1 VRVFACPHCRA
12 WVEFEDRECLAC
24 RTRIAYHPGLDEL
37 VTAAEH
43 PLCRLRDA
51 IGCTWTAS
59 PGPGAG
65 GLCDS
70 CRLTTDRPRDDD
82 PAAHSQLVLAEFAK
96 RRLVRQLR
104 HLELPVTER
113 AGDRP
118 DDQRDDPHVHEDGD
132 EHGGEGLAFRLL
144 APAEGQPVTTGHAD
158 GVITIDLSESNDP
171 HREALR
177 IRLGEPYRTMLGHL
191 RHEIGHYYW
200 LVLVDGGGSAV
211 LDGFRELFGD
221 ERQDYGAALQTHYG
235 DDPTDD
241 WSEEHI
247 SHYATMHP
255 WEDFAETFAHYLHI
269 ADVLETTAAVG
280 VTVEGPHGVPEPLAG
295 RIRSTGAD
303 RIADLPIDDVL
314 GRWHGTALALNAMS
328 RSMGRQDLYPFV
340 ITPGVSRKLGFVH
353 GLVGSP
359 AGAAAS

>member
-1 VRVFACPHCRA
+1 VPDLSDPQRFA
-12 WVEFEDRECLAC
+12 L
-24 RTRIAYHPGLDEL
+24 
-37 VTAAEH
+37 
-43 PLCRLRDA
+43 
-51 IGCTWTAS
+51 WTETE
-59 PGPGAG
+59 
-65 GLCDS
+65 
-70 CRLTTDRPRDDD
+70 R
-82 PAAHSQLVLAEFAK
+82 AK
-96 RRLVRQLR
+96 RRLLYTS
-104 HLELPVTER
+104 LTLALPLGPSGAKR
-113 AGDRP
+113 
-118 DDQRDDPHVHEDGD
+118 
-132 EHGGEGLAFRLL
+132 GLHFRLL
-144 APAEGQPVTTGHAD
+144 ADARVDTGSVDPPAQDAVTIGHDQGQLTMNVAEAD
-158 GVITIDLSESNDP
+158 DS
-171 HREALR
+171 HREAMR
-177 IRLGEPYRTMLGHL
+177 KRLNEPYRTMLGHL

-221 ERQDYGAALQTHYG
+221 ERQDYGAALQAHYG
-235 DDPTDD
+235 DDTTDD
-241 WSEEHI
+241 WSGEHI

-340 ITPGVSRKLGFVH
+340 ITPGVSRKLAFVH
-353 GLVGSP
+353 ELVGSP
-359 AGAAAS
+359 AAS

>member
-1 VRVFACPHCRA
+1 
-12 WVEFEDRECLAC
+12 
-24 RTRIAYHPGLDEL
+24 
-37 VTAAEH
+37 
-43 PLCRLRDA
+43 
-51 IGCTWTAS
+51 
-59 PGPGAG
+59 
-65 GLCDS
+65 
-70 CRLTTDRPRDDD
+70 
-82 PAAHSQLVLAEFAK
+82 
-96 RRLVRQLR
+96 VRQLR
-104 HLELPVTER
+104 HLELPVTAR
-113 AGDRP
+113 AGDRH
-118 DDQRDDPHVHEDGD
+118 DDQGDDGRDSPRVDEDGD
-132 EHGGEGLAFRLL
+132 QHGDDGLAFRLL
-144 APAEGQPVTTGHAD
+144 AQAAGQPVTTGHAD

-211 LDGFRELFGD
+211 LDRFRELFGD
-221 ERQDYGAALQTHYG
+221 ERQDYGAALQAHYG

-241 WSEEHI
+241 WSGEHI

-269 ADVLETTAAVG
+269 ADVLETAAAVG

-359 AGAAAS
+359 AAAAAS